1 MVLQVENIYTYMVQ
15 NILKISHVFG
25 QKIVLCYKVL
35 NCGIG
40 EGEESTKSASNRKTL
55 TAEH

>member
-1 MVLQVENIYTYMVQ
+1 MVQ

-25 QKIVLCYKVL
+25 QKKVLCYKVL

-40 EGEESTKSASNRKTL
+40 EGEESTKSASNRKIL